1 MSLKYNKAFVWPP
14 VKSSMYGST
23 LSVKAY
29 FSWFFGHLF
38 NEIYVPVIFD
48 AAKNA
53 NEWASSA
60 SLVDA
65 DKTTLINA
73 DKSFEANF
81 NDFDICFITS
91 NDLASFQNNAVM
103 HRHPGSIRIN
113 IDDKQMPA
121 QTNCQYYYIGNP
133 VEELQ
138 DAYFS
143 ACFTYW
149 TFGGENHLFL
159 EQSKQALLNI
169 KAGMNTEKPLHIFGT
184 GPSVYESLQKPTDN
198 LPALICNTI
207 VKNKSLCKSL
217 DLKII
222 FAADAH
228 YHFSYHR
235 YSARLLSDI
244 YECLNETNAS
254 FFTFDKFAI
263 FLINRLNFFK
273 NKVFGIPP
281 GRKTYGYNLDKTY
294 KVLPGDSV
302 VNMFMLPVG
311 MFLSNNIVMNGFT
324 GRSKNDDYFWSHS
337 DIHQYSHLLE
347 DVRKS
352 HPAFFKNRDYD
363 EYANN
368 VEEQLNHRVN
378 HFRKKGNSL
387 VSGTTS
393 FYKSLN
399 ESYGSNI
406 D

>member
-1 MSLKYNKAFVWPP
+1 MSTKFNKAFVWPP
-14 VKSSMYGST
+14 VKTSMYGGT

-48 AAKNA
+48 AARNVD
-53 NEWASSA
+53 ECASSA
-60 SLVDA
+60 SLVDSEKISLMNA
-65 DKTTLINA
+65 EKTFAEDVN
-73 DKSFEANF
+73 N
-81 NDFDICFITS
+81 FDICLITS
-91 NDLASFQNNAVM
+91 NECESFPGYAVM
-103 HRHPGSIRIN
+103 NKFPGSKNIN
-113 IDDKQMPA
+113 TNNQQMSA
-121 QTNCQYYYIGNP
+121 QTNCRYYYIGNP
-133 VEELQ
+133 AEELQ
-138 DAYFS
+138 DAYHS
-143 ACFTYW
+143 VCFTYW
-149 TFGGENHLFL
+149 AFGGENQLFL
-159 EQSKQALLNI
+159 EQSKKTLLDI
-169 KAGMNTEKPLHIFGT
+169 KKDMNNKKPLHIFGT
-184 GPSVYESLQKPTDN
+184 GPSVYEALKKNTDN

-244 YECLNETNAS
+244 FECLNKTSAK
-254 FFTFDKFAI
+254 FFTFDKFAV
-263 FLINRLNFFK
+263 FLFNRLNFFK

-281 GRKTYGYNLDKTY
+281 GRTNYGYDLDKEY

-311 MFLSNNIVMNGFT
+311 MFLSNSIVMNGFT

-337 DIHQYSHLLE
+337 DIHQYSHLME

-352 HPAFFKNRDYD
+352 HPAFFNNRDYD
-363 EYANN
+363 KYAKN
-368 VEEQLNHRVN
+368 VEDQLNHRVDY
-378 HFRKKGNSL
+378 FRKKGNTL

-399 ESYGSNI
+399 GSHGPTI
-406 D
+406 G